1 MRNKLKALQL
11 FLIKRKII
19 RKDIENHLC
28 ISKMGVSKIVKSL
41 IDDGIV
47 YETEAKDTKIVGKK
61 AKYLQLN
68 KENFRH
74 ILCVY
79 FGGNSVIFAIG
90 DIEEN
95 IKILEKIDISEEM
108 DILKMIIEEIGK
120 YLSFYEVMI
129 VSVGAN
135 NFEGARIKNA
145 IEDRYKITC
154 VVENE
159 VNLIALSQID
169 EEKKECVIVINI
181 ENEVEANIVDFDKNS
196 NKKVF
201 LTKEIGHIPF
211 DYSEEAPTC
220 ICGKKGC
227 FESLLSEFQI
237 EKKINNDFQRNYTY
251 DDIIKKANN
260 NEENFRTEVMKMI
273 IPLSNI
279 ILWLDI
285 LANPAKIVI
294 TGKITLLDDFFWN
307 ELKISLVNSTIKKNE
322 INVDKA
328 FYNGDL
334 ILKGALKYGIENL
347 INTEY
352 LKNMLG

>member
-11 FLIKRKII
+11 FLIKGKII

-28 ISKMGVSKIVKSL
+28 ISKMGVSKIVKTL

-47 YETEAKDTKIVGKK
+47 CETEVKDTKVVGKK

-68 KENFRH
+68 RDNFRKM
-74 ILCVY
+74 LCIY
-79 FGGNSVIFAIG
+79 FGADSISFAIG

-95 IKILEKIDISEEM
+95 IKVLDKIDIDENT
-108 DILKMIIEEIGK
+108 DILNVVVERVEKYISLYEI
-120 YLSFYEVMI
+120 MI
-129 VSVGAN
+129 VSIGVN
-135 NFEGARIKNA
+135 NFQGARIKRA
-145 IEDRYKITC
+145 IEERFKITC
-154 VVENE
+154 VVENG

-169 EEKKECVIVINI
+169 EEKKECVIVVNV
-181 ENEVEANIVDFDKNS
+181 ENGVEATIVHFDRNS

-201 LTKEIGHIPF
+201 STKEIGHIPF
-211 DYSEEAPTC
+211 DYSEEAPVC
-220 ICGKKGC
+220 LCGNKGC
-227 FESLLSEFQI
+227 FETVMSDCQI
-237 EKKINNDFQRNYTY
+237 ENQINNKVEGKYTY
-251 DDIIKKANN
+251 EDIVKKANSD
-260 NEENFRTEVMKMI
+260 EDNFRVEVMKMI
-273 IPLSNI
+273 VPLSHI
-279 ILWLDI
+279 ILWLDT
-285 LANPAKIVI
+285 LVNPAKIVI

-307 ELKISLVNSTIKKNE
+307 ELKKSLVSSTLKNNE

>member
-11 FLIKRKII
+11 FLIKGKII

-41 IDDGIV
+41 IESGIV
-47 YETEAKDTKIVGKK
+47 CETEVKDTKVVGKK

-68 KENFRH
+68 KDNFKK

-79 FGGNSVIFAIG
+79 FGEDTISFAIG

-95 IKILEKIDISEEM
+95 IKVLDRITVDKKM
-108 DILKMIIEEIGK
+108 DILKIVIEKIEK
-120 YLSFYEVMI
+120 YIFLYEVMI
-129 VSVGAN
+129 ISVGAKI
-135 NFEGARIKNA
+135 FQGEKIKKA
-145 IEDRYKITC
+145 VEERFKITC

-169 EEKKECVIVINI
+169 EKQKECVIVVNV
-181 ENEVEANIVDFDKNS
+181 ENGVEATIVDFDRNS

-211 DYSEEAPTC
+211 DYSEEAPLC
-220 ICGKKGC
+220 LCGNKGC
-227 FESLLSEFQI
+227 FETVISECQI
-237 EKKINNDFQRNYTY
+237 ENKINNKVEGKYTY
-251 DDIIKKANN
+251 EDIVKKANSD
-260 NEENFRTEVMKMI
+260 EDNFRAEVMKMI
-273 IPLSNI
+273 VPLSHI
-279 ILWLDI
+279 ILWLDT
-285 LANPAKIVI
+285 LVNPAKIVI

-307 ELKISLVNSTIKKNE
+307 ELKKSLANSTLKNNE